1 MNTSSILLECRD
13 LQRHGAPGG
22 SPLLQGITLQLR
34 AGDRCGMV
42 GKSGSG
48 KSLLLRGL
56 ARLDARTTGLVKYR
70 DQSSDELGIP
80 QFRKHVLYLTQ
91 HSTLLPGSVEENLK
105 LPFHLAGRRTESF
118 DRDSL
123 IMQLSDLSRDET
135 FLEKPVSDLSGGE
148 ARIVAVLRALQLK
161 ANVLLLDEPT
171 SSLDD
176 ETARGVERLVDT
188 WISEEPARA
197 YLWVTHSL
205 HQARRVTDRVWE
217 MHSGRLQS
225 AS

>member
-13 LQRHGAPGG
+13 LKRHGAPGG
-22 SPLLQGITLQLR
+22 SALLQGITLQLR

-56 ARLDARTTGLVKYR
+56 AQLDPQTTGLVKYR
-70 DQSSDELGIP
+70 DQSADELGVP

-91 HSTLLPGSVEENLK
+91 HSTLLPGSVEDNLK
-105 LPFHLAGRRTESF
+105 IPFRLASRRTESF
-118 DRDSL
+118 DRDAL
-123 IMQLSDLSRDET
+123 IRQLSDLSHDET
-135 FLEKPVSDLSGGE
+135 FLGKPVSDLSGGE
-148 ARIVAVLRALQLK
+148 ARIVTVLRALQLT

-176 ETARGVERLVDT
+176 ETARGVEQLIDA
-188 WISEEPARA
+188 WISADPARA
-197 YLWVTHSL
+197 YIWVTHSL
-205 HQARRVTDRVWE
+205 DQARRVTDHVWE
-217 MHSGRLQS
+217 MHRGQLQD

>member
-1 MNTSSILLECRD
+1 MNTPTILLECRD

-22 SPLLQGITLQLR
+22 SVLLQGITLQLR

-48 KSLLLRGL
+48 KSMLLHSL
-56 ARLDARTTGLVKYR
+56 AHLDARTTGLVKYR
-70 DQSSDELGIP
+70 DQSADELGVP

-91 HSTLLPGSVEENLK
+91 HSTLLPGSVEDNLRI
-105 LPFHLAGRRTESF
+105 PFRLAGRRTESY
-118 DRDSL
+118 DRESL
-123 IMQLSDLSRDET
+123 IMQLSHLSLDET
-135 FLEKPVSDLSGGE
+135 FLAKPVSNLSGGE
-148 ARIVAVLRALQLK
+148 ARIVTVLRALQLK

-176 ETARGVERLVDT
+176 ETARGVEQLIDT
-188 WISEEPARA
+188 WISAEPERA

-205 HQARRVTDRVWE
+205 DQARRMTDRVWE
-217 MHSGRLQS
+217 MHSGQLQS

>member
-1 MNTSSILLECRD
+1 
-13 LQRHGAPGG
+13 
-22 SPLLQGITLQLR
+22 
-34 AGDRCGMV
+34 
-42 GKSGSG
+42 
-48 KSLLLRGL
+48 
-56 ARLDARTTGLVKYR
+56 
-70 DQSSDELGIP
+70 
-80 QFRKHVLYLTQ
+80 
-91 HSTLLPGSVEENLK
+91 
-105 LPFHLAGRRTESF
+105 
-118 DRDSL
+118 
-123 IMQLSDLSRDET
+123 MQLSDLSRDET

-176 ETARGVERLVDT
+176 ETARGVERLIDT
-188 WISEEPARA
+188 WISAEPVRA

-217 MHSGRLQS
+217 MHSGRLQT